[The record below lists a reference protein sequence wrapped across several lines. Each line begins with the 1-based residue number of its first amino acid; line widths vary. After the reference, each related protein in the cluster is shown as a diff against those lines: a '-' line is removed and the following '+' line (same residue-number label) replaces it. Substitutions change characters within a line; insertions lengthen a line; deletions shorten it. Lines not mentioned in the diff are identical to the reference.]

1 MLLNV
6 DISQELIETK
16 KRITFI
22 ATRELYDYILKQKR
36 IHGSLAAYIRYLI
49 IQDKNKVFTPALTQ
63 IVYRQQTTT
72 EITKTVFA
80 DPPRATDKDNSANYS
95 GYGDYHLE
103 LMNELK
109 SKIKRIDD

>member
-6 DISQELIETK
+6 DIPQELIEAK
-16 KRITFI
+16 KRISFT
-22 ATRELYDYILKQKR
+22 ATPELYDFIKQQKR
-36 IHGSLAAYIRYLI
+36 IHGSLAAYIRYLV
-49 IQDKNKVFTPALTQ
+49 IQDKNKVYTPALTQ

-80 DPPRATDKDNSANYS
+80 DPPRAADKDNSAILQ
-95 GYGDYHLE
+95 GYGNHHLE

-109 SKIKRIDD
+109 AKIKRID